1 MSFSRIIIQLL
12 KTLNPLSTF
21 RIVFRYDFINEHS
34 WSPSTSPEG
43 SDGNHNHTFLPRKR
57 RNHVRTSLLIKFTW
71 RIRLLAI
78 IEEIQ
83 RSLII
88 SNATLL
94 ITDGRLDFHFHTVFL
109 SDTPP
114 SIYNAN
120 PRLMTPPRSVTREL
134 LKKWLNSEKMGSP
147 KMSVR
152 HWPIFG
158 VTRTGL
164 KIMHP
169 KSGLR
174 LVLLTDPD
182 WLQKIAKKYLPCEKK
197 CWLEMGTFGLRS
209 LTSNWHFFGLRTKVV
224 HRWYDPYQTLMV
236 LTAPGQPW
244 VIQAWVSKLY
254 FLAQPLVVVVGHI
267 ATYPIHRSGVSS

>member
-1 MSFSRIIIQLL
+1 MTS
-12 KTLNPLSTF
+12 
-21 RIVFRYDFINEHS
+21 
-34 WSPSTSPEG
+34 STSIHDPRQLALKVRMVTTIILSSPE
-43 SDGNHNHTFLPRKR
+43 REE
-57 RNHVRTSLLIKFTW
+57 NHVRTSLLIKFTR

-169 KSGLR
+169 KSGFR

-182 WLQKIAKKYLPCEKK
+182 WLQKIAKKYLPCEKNV
-197 CWLEMGTFGLRS
+197 GLRWGH
-209 LTSNWHFFGLRTKVV
+209 LAWGHWHRTDIFFGFEQKSSIDGMTHTK
-224 HRWYDPYQTLMV
+224 HWWHWPRQASHGWFR
-236 LTAPGQPW
+236 PGW
-244 VIQAWVSKLY
+244 ANFY
-254 FLAQPLVVVVGHI
+254 FLAQPLVVVVVVGHI

>member
-1 MSFSRIIIQLL
+1 MIPVKLALKVRMVTTII
-12 KTLNPLSTF
+12 LS
-21 RIVFRYDFINEHS
+21 
-34 WSPSTSPEG
+34 SP
-43 SDGNHNHTFLPRKR
+43 KR
-57 RNHVRTSLLIKFTW
+57 RNHVRTSLLIKFTR

-134 LKKWLNSEKMGSP
+134 LKKWLNSEKNEGPQNVSATLT
-147 KMSVR
+147 
-152 HWPIFG
+152 HFG
-158 VTRTGL
+158 VTRTGAQNYA
-164 KIMHP
+164 P
-169 KSGLR
+169 KSGFR

-182 WLQKIAKKYLPCEKK
+182 WLQKIAKKYLPAKKMLAWDGDIWLEVTDFFTHEISWVKKNEKK
-197 CWLEMGTFGLRS
+197 WK
-209 LTSNWHFFGLRTKVV
+209 KVN
-224 HRWYDPYQTLMV
+224 
-236 LTAPGQPW
+236 
-244 VIQAWVSKLY
+244 
-254 FLAQPLVVVVGHI
+254 
-267 ATYPIHRSGVSS
+267 

>member
-57 RNHVRTSLLIKFTW
+57 RNHVRTSLLIKFTR

-134 LKKWLNSEKMGSP
+134 LKKWLNSEKTRVP
-147 KMSVR
+147 KMSVQ

-169 KSGLR
+169 KSGFR

-182 WLQKIAKKYLPCEKK
+182 WLQKIAKKNICPAKK
-197 CWLEMGTFGLRS
+197 MLAWDGDIWLEVTDIELTF
-209 LTSNWHFFGLRTKVV
+209 
-224 HRWYDPYQTLMV
+224 
-236 LTAPGQPW
+236 
-244 VIQAWVSKLY
+244 
-254 FLAQPLVVVVGHI
+254 FLASNKSRLSMVW
-267 ATYPIHRSGVSS
+267 PIPNIDGTDRARPAMGDSGLGEQTFIFWLSHWWWWWWGT